1 MACMHHDDNSST
13 LPAGLCLVAFFL
25 GVIWGSYIREGDMAL
40 ACDEA
45 GRYTLKGERYA
56 CRRMGEE

>member
-1 MACMHHDDNSST
+1 MTYHRDDTAPSWP
-13 LPAGLCLVAFFL
+13 LWLAVLAFFL
-25 GVIWGSYIREGDMAL
+25 GSMVGSYIREGDMAL
-40 ACDEA
+40 ACDET